1 VPIYINRVK
10 YLEQQLASNTTDN
23 AAASGVDTTAES
35 DKKCATHKQIID
47 VCRAGLA
54 KIDQND
60 LLRYFGE
67 KSHDPALD
75 EKKK

>member
-1 VPIYINRVK
+1 MPIFINRVK

-23 AAASGVDTTAES
+23 AAASGVDTTTES
-35 DKKCATHKQIID
+35 DREKECATHKQIID

-60 LLRYFGE
+60 LLRCRRT
-67 KSHDPALD
+67 
-75 EKKK
+75 